1 MNSTGIVPFEALSTV
16 SIIYLRSFTYSA
28 SQTSAMESRV
38 KLPPSKR
45 LINFSIAFL
54 SNSLSSSSVIR
65 KQLLEKGIHINYENL
80 MPVSAEQTSNE
91 HIVRQ
96 KNIRKSTKRFS
107 FRHVQLV
114 SESQLER
121 QFDDANVQR
130 LQYVDKEE

>member
-1 MNSTGIVPFEALSTV
+1 MMNVIGEGDNPPTDAEVK
-16 SIIYLRSFTYSA
+16 
-28 SQTSAMESRV
+28 AMVRQQV
-38 KLPPSKR
+38 
-45 LINFSIAFL
+45 AFCDL
-54 SNSLSSSSVIR
+54 YPNIR
-65 KQLLEKGIHINYENL
+65 EQLLEKGIHIDYENL

-114 SESQLER
+114 SESQSER
-121 QFDDANVQR
+121 QFDDVNVQR